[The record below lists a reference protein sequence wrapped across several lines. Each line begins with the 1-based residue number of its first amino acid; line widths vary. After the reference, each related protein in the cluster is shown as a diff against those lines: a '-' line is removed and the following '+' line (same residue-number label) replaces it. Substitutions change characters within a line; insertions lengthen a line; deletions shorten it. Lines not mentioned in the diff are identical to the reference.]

1 MVKKLIIILCT
12 LCIIIP
18 SLTAS
23 EPEFENIMTIVKDGV
38 LNVVSSEV
46 NLEEIKVEGFET
58 TEVVDNKVCEI
69 NMFFNRVDINDLVR
83 SLSSKSWHTAILK
96 QAKSFVFPM
105 SNSISGS
112 LETNEFEEGEFML
125 DGEVS
130 LVLDNLLSANWFQAA
145 VLKNIENFKAKIE
158 LSLLLSGNNLFPVL
172 LEGEIEIY
180 PKEDLI
186 YIQVNNFVYNLIDFG
201 QLLFKVNYEGDIIW

>member
-38 LNVVSSEV
+38 LNVVSSEI
-46 NLEEIKVEGFET
+46 NLNEINVEGFET
-58 TEVVDNKVCEI
+58 IEEIDNKVCEI
-69 NMFFNRVDINDLVR
+69 SMFFNRVDISDLVR
-83 SLSSKSWHTAILK
+83 SMSSKSWHSAILN
-96 QAKSFVFPM
+96 QAKGFVYPM
-105 SNSISGS
+105 SNSISNS
-112 LETNEFEEGEFML
+112 LGTNEFEAGEFVL
-125 DGEVS
+125 DGEVN
-130 LVLDNLLSANWFQAA
+130 LILDNLLSANWFQAA
-145 VLKNIENFKAKIE
+145 VFKDIENFKAKID
-158 LSLLLSGNNLFPVL
+158 LSLLLSGNNLLPVL

-180 PKEDLI
+180 PKDDLI

-201 QLLFKVNYEGDIIW
+201 KLLFKVNYEGDIIW